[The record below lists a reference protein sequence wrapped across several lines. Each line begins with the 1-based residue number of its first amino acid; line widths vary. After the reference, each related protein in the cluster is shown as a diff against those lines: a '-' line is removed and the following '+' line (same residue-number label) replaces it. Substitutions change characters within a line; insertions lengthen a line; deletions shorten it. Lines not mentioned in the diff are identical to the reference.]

1 MAKGKLNFNKI
12 ITIIL
17 SDMGKIIVRILFIG
31 MMSMVSL
38 NIKATG
44 VDAVRAKIIESTSKL
59 LEKSIEAEIGMQAL
73 ETTGHVWIRSEVE
86 TTTNFQRQFNDYLD
100 TFHNMLSLAAEVY
113 GIYYEI
119 TRTSK
124 NLKSLS
130 DVVAAS
136 PSNVLAVAFS
146 ARRGTV
152 YRDLIKASIDIVMD
166 VKKLFD
172 NSKMTEQERNNIV
185 SGVRPKLHR
194 INLKLTQLT
203 FAIRYTSFL
212 DVWNEVLNRTYTI
225 DPRKK
230 TDIIEKCRRE
240 WKSNAISIR

>member
-1 MAKGKLNFNKI
+1 MAKGKLYFNKI

-194 INLKLTQLT
+194 ISSW
-203 FAIRYTSFL
+203 TSLIMSSKSCFSSSSGISSILL
-212 DVWNEVLNRTYTI
+212 DVIR
-225 DPRKK
+225 
-230 TDIIEKCRRE
+230 
-240 WKSNAISIR
+240 ISY

>member
-1 MAKGKLNFNKI
+1 M
-12 ITIIL
+12 
-17 SDMGKIIVRILFIG
+17 
-31 MMSMVSL
+31 
-38 NIKATG
+38 
-44 VDAVRAKIIESTSKL
+44 
-59 LEKSIEAEIGMQAL
+59 
-73 ETTGHVWIRSEVE
+73 
-86 TTTNFQRQFNDYLD
+86 
-100 TFHNMLSLAAEVY
+100 AAEVY
-113 GIYYEI
+113 GVYYEI

-130 DVVAAS
+130 EVVAAS

-240 WKSNAISIR
+240 WKNNAKSVR